1 MKKLMCILTM
11 LCLLAMPAALAEG
24 ETSIAQATLTVTGTA
39 EVVLAADSAVM
50 SLGVSTQAATV
61 AEANT
66 ANAAALDA
74 VINALHNANVDA
86 ADIVTQEYSVSPVY
100 QYTYGKIEKGESIS
114 GYQVTNQLTV
124 TVRDVEQIGTVLD
137 AAVSAGANQVYG
149 ITFQASQAADA
160 RDQALT
166 AAVAEGMRKAKLLA
180 KASGKQLGELVS
192 VQEEP
197 YSTASGVTMKYEAA
211 DAAAGTTIL
220 ADSLTVSAQ
229 VTLTYAVK

>member
-1 MKKLMCILTM
+1 MKKFMCILTM

-24 ETSIAQATLTVTGTA
+24 ETSAAQATLIVTGTA

-61 AEANT
+61 AE
-66 ANAAALDA
+66 
-74 VINALHNANVDA
+74 A

-166 AAVAEGMRKAKLLA
+166 AAVTEGMRKAKLLA
-180 KASGKQLGELVS
+180 EASGKQLGELVS